1 MENNHQSALVFLLI
15 LVLICFIASLYA
27 QRNFPTDSRGEPV
40 PDALQQEISIYFQD
54 LPLIDALTLLAE
66 KGQFHLNYSVDVVP
80 SELLV
85 SGQYTNIAI
94 STILGE
100 LLANTGVG
108 FIVMGDNQVVLV
120 SSEYLEKIKKYTISG
135 FITDAETG
143 EALIGTNVSVVDLKA
158 GCTSNVYGFYSLT
171 VPAGN
176 YTINYGYIGYQPK
189 DLELSLHQNIRQNIE
204 LQSSPFLGDTV
215 VVSASPEEHTL
226 RTTEIGTFTLIPKE
240 QSHIPVFLGERD
252 IFRSIQLLPGVTQ
265 IREADCGFYVRGGSS
280 DQNLVLLDEAPVY
293 NAVHLLGSF
302 SVFNS
307 DVIREVKLIKGS
319 APAKYGGKLSSVLDI
334 QMREG
339 SSKQFGGKAGIGT
352 VFSRL
357 TLEGPL
363 LKDRASFLVS
373 GRRTYADIFT
383 KFSSDE
389 SVRNSQM
396 YFYDFNLKANYRHT
410 EKDRIYLSGYFGR
423 DFLNIEEETDATS
436 ILWENKTG
444 TLRWNHLFNE
454 KLFSNSSLIF
464 SRFRYGV
471 GNVHEYE
478 TVDLNSLVNDL
489 TLKVDFEYFN
499 NPGSAIYFGVQFI
512 NHHYEPSRWLING
525 SEYFDI
531 RIGERK
537 AKEWGGY
544 VSHEHQINIKL
555 KLNYGVR
562 GWMFLVSGQPDLFE
576 IERMDDIPHE
586 FYGLTRH
593 TEEQKMHSGF
603 EPRFSANYL
612 LNSTTSIKA
621 GYARNY
627 QNVHMLSNATSG
639 TPLNVWHPSSSTI
652 KPQRAD
658 QVSLG
663 LYQNP
668 AGTPL
673 EMSYE
678 IFYKDMRNQLE
689 YKDGADVLLGSLFE
703 SELTT
708 GRGWAYGIELLVKK
722 RAGRLSGWIGY
733 TWSRS
738 QRKFAEINEGNT
750 FPASNDKIHD
760 VAIVG
765 IYQMGS
771 HLTLSANWIYQTG
784 APVTIQYGKYVVD
797 NRVVDAYTARNAYR
811 MPAYHRLDIGFT
823 YLIGKRSELNFTL
836 YNAYG
841 RKNAYAIIFE
851 ENEDNP
857 QILRP
862 VRLSLFSFIPSLSY
876 QFTF

>member
-1 MENNHQSALVFLLI
+1 
-15 LVLICFIASLYA
+15 A
-27 QRNFPTDSRGEPV
+27 QLTDSRGEPV
-40 PDALQQEISIYFQD
+40 PRALVQEISVSFQN
-54 LPLIDALTLLAE
+54 LPLPDALALLAE
-66 KGQFHLNYSVDVVP
+66 KGQFHFNYSLEVIP
-80 SELLV
+80 SELQV
-85 SGQYTNIAI
+85 SGQYTDMAI
-94 STILGE
+94 CIIISA
-100 LLANTGVG
+100 LLEGTGVG
-108 FIVMGDNQVVLV
+108 FIVMGENQVVLV
-120 SSEYLEKIKKYTISG
+120 SSEYLEKTKKYTLSG
-135 FITDAETG
+135 FITDAQTG
-143 EALIGTNVSVVDLKA
+143 EALIGTNVSIPDFKA

-171 VPAGN
+171 IPAGI
-176 YTINYGYIGYQPK
+176 YKINYAYIGYEPK
-189 DLELSLHQNIRQNIE
+189 ELGLSLDQNIRQNIE
-204 LQSSPFLGDTV
+204 LQPTSFLGDTV
-215 VVSASPEEHTL
+215 VVNAPPEEHTL

-280 DQNLVLLDEAPVY
+280 DQNLILLDEAPVY

-307 DVIREVKLIKGS
+307 DVIREAKLIKGS

-363 LKDRASFLVS
+363 IKDRASFLVS

-396 YFYDFNLKANYRHT
+396 YFYDFNVKANYRHT

-423 DFLNIEEETDATS
+423 DFLNIEEEEDAIA

-471 GNVHEYE
+471 SNAHDYE

-489 TLKVDFEYFN
+489 TLKVDFEYFS
-499 NPGSAIYFGVQFI
+499 NPNSVIYFGAQFI
-512 NHHYEPSRWLING
+512 NHQYEPSRWLING

-531 RIGERK
+531 RIGERR

-544 VSHEHQINIKL
+544 ISQEHRVNSKL
-555 KLNYGVR
+555 KLDYGFR
-562 GWMFLVSGQPDLFE
+562 GWMFFVSGRPDLFE
-576 IERMDDIPHE
+576 IERMDNIPHE
-586 FYGLTRH
+586 FYGLARH
-593 TEEQKMHSGF
+593 GEEQKMHSGF

-612 LNSTTSIKA
+612 INSTTSIKA

-658 QVSLG
+658 QISLG
-663 LYQNP
+663 LYQSP

-689 YKDGADVLLGSLFE
+689 YKNGADVLLGSLFE
-703 SELTT
+703 SEMTT
-708 GRGWAYGIELLVKK
+708 GRGWAYGIELFVKK
-722 RAGRLSGWIGY
+722 RAGHLTGWIGY

-738 QRKFAEINEGNT
+738 QRKFAEINEGNI
-750 FPASNDKIHD
+750 FPAGNDKIHD
-760 VAIVG
+760 LAIVS

-771 HLTLSANWIYQTG
+771 RLTLSANWVYQSG

-797 NRVVDAYTARNAYR
+797 NKIVDAYTARNAYR

-823 YLIGKRSELNFTL
+823 YRIGKRSELNFTL

-851 ENEDNP
+851 ENENNP
-857 QILRP
+857 QVLQP

-876 QFTF
+876 QYTF